1 MSENEHQDLKDAIV
15 DLAHQIQRMADK
27 QDEMLDDVKKIK
39 EAMYNPEQG
48 LYARVRDLE
57 QWQQGISKVIW
68 AFGFAVIGLTAQAIY
83 VNLF

>member
-39 EAMYNPEQG
+39 EAIYNPDQG

-57 QWQQGISKVIW
+57 QWQQGMSKFIW
-68 AFGFAVIGLTAQAIY
+68 YVGLAVTGLTIHAIY
-83 VNLF
+83 SNLF